1 MVAPIE
7 TQLRLEKFEENL
19 YRSTEKLWKPPNA
32 RGVFGG
38 VVIAQSLMAAAHTL
52 KFGVPVIHHQSKYPG
67 QPMPREVGA
76 ESFPNSPF
84 SPKSQDEQEVANG
97 IKVKIILPEK
107 DEWKSQD
114 ASERRLRY
122 WMKCDGT
129 ISDPKAHVM
138 GLAYL
143 SDSHLL
149 GTSVIASGH
158 RFSDVSMMVS
168 LDHSIYFHHPVKADE
183 WLMHCIESP
192 WSGQERGLV
201 VGRFYNQDK
210 VHIATVVQE
219 GLLRLSDK
227 AKSKKLAQAA
237 KL

>member
-107 DEWKSQD
+107 GK
-114 ASERRLRY
+114 
-122 WMKCDGT
+122 
-129 ISDPKAHVM
+129 H
-138 GLAYL
+138 
-143 SDSHLL
+143 
-149 GTSVIASGH
+149 
-158 RFSDVSMMVS
+158 
-168 LDHSIYFHHPVKADE
+168 
-183 WLMHCIESP
+183 
-192 WSGQERGLV
+192 
-201 VGRFYNQDK
+201 
-210 VHIATVVQE
+210 
-219 GLLRLSDK
+219 
-227 AKSKKLAQAA
+227 
-237 KL
+237 